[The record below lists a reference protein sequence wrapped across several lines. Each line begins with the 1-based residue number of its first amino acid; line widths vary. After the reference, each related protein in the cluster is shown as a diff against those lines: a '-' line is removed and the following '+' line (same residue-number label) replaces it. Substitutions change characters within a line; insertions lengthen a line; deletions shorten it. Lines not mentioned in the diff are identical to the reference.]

1 MDTASLINN
10 KVTIIAGP
18 CSVNEKN
25 IEQIHA
31 IARMKVTSRDGTISP
46 AIWGVRCVGLKSR
59 SSINKTGEGMGL
71 DFHAYM
77 KNIKHLMSGG
87 GIEGLVITPSVEV
100 AKRLIVETGVVIAS
114 EIMEP
119 LSQLPVYER
128 ELPKGKVLVWNP
140 AVNQLG
146 YQMHVMGT
154 YANRNNWFIGMKNGK
169 WLGEA
174 PEGEVNIMEKNW
186 IGQVTFATED
196 GTFPLTDRIAMI
208 QRGVDV
214 SGKGEYR
221 NLPVHESAVKAKR
234 MAGVKM
240 FYDPSHIHGTLLR
253 NKIVDATIEA
263 MHMKMDDGTYLYDG
277 ILVEVGD
284 SLTDTGQHISIS
296 ELQEICDK
304 VAVFRDLN
312 NDRSVL

>member
-1 MDTASLINN
+1 MNTTTQDH
-10 KVTIIAGP
+10 VTIIAGP
-18 CSVNEKN
+18 CSINENN
-25 IEQIHA
+25 ISQIDT
-31 IARMKVTSRDGTISP
+31 IARLTVQNRKGETQP

-59 SSINKTGEGMGL
+59 SSINKSGEGMGM

-77 KNIKHLMSGG
+77 KNIKHLMDGG
-87 GIEGLVITPSVEV
+87 GHDGLVTTPSIEA
-100 AKRLIVETGVVIAS
+100 AKKFIAETGVVVAS

-119 LSQLPVYER
+119 MSQLPVFER
-128 ELPKGKVLVWNP
+128 ELPKGKVFIWNP

-174 PEGEVNIMEKNW
+174 PAGEVNIMEKNW

-196 GTFPLTDRIAMI
+196 GEFPLKDRIAMI

-214 SGKGEYR
+214 GGKGEYR
-221 NLPVHESAVKAKR
+221 NLPVHDSAVKAKSKS
-234 MAGVKM
+234 GVKM
-240 FYDPSHIHGTLLR
+240 FYDPSHIHGPLLR
-253 NKIVDATIEA
+253 DKIVEATIEA
-263 MHMKMDDGTYLYDG
+263 MHMKMEDGTYLYDG

-284 SLTDTGQHISIS
+284 STTDTGQHITID
-296 ELQEICDK
+296 ELQKICNEI
-304 VAVFRDLN
+304 ATFRDLHV
-312 NDRSVL
+312 DRSSL